1 MSRFGDK
8 VLMRSVLPSAVIL
21 VFVVFYLITGYLS
34 LDDTTRR
41 VPLLA
46 GVVTLV
52 LVIIDIARV
61 IIRGGAQSGSWVVE
75 GGGVQVP
82 ESRGREL
89 AAISL
94 VAAGV
99 AAIYLLGFLIAIPL
113 YLFASIAFLGQQS
126 SRAAVAVALLTSLV
140 IYVVFEVVLDYP
152 LFPGLL
158 FA

>member
-8 VLMRSVLPSAVIL
+8 ELMRSVLPSVVIL

-52 LVIIDIARV
+52 LAVIDIARV
-61 IIRGGAQSGSWVVE
+61 IVRGGAQSGSWVVE

>member
-99 AAIYLLGFLIAIPL
+99 AAIYLLGFLIATPL
-113 YLFASIAFLGQQS
+113 YLFASIAFLGKQS
-126 SRAAVAVALLTSLV
+126 SRAAAAVALLTSLA
-140 IYVVFEVVLDYP
+140 IYLIFEVVLDYP

>member
-8 VLMRSVLPSAVIL
+8 ELMRSVLPSVVIL

-99 AAIYLLGFLIAIPL
+99 AAIYLLGFLIATPL
-113 YLFASIAFLGQQS
+113 YLFASIAFLGKQS
-126 SRAAVAVALLTSLV
+126 SRAAAAVALLTSLA
-140 IYVVFEVVLDYP
+140 IYLIFEVVLDYP

>member
-8 VLMRSVLPSAVIL
+8 ELMRSVLPSVVIL

>member
-52 LVIIDIARV
+52 LVVIDIARV
-61 IIRGGAQSGSWVVE
+61 IVRGGAQSGSWVVE

>member
-52 LVIIDIARV
+52 LAVIDIARV
-61 IIRGGAQSGSWVVE
+61 IVRGGAQSGSWVVE

-99 AAIYLLGFLIAIPL
+99 AAIYLLGFLIATPL
-113 YLFASIAFLGQQS
+113 YLFASIAFLGKQS
-126 SRAAVAVALLTSLV
+126 SRAAAAVALLTSLA
-140 IYVVFEVVLDYP
+140 IYLIFEVVLDYP

>member
-52 LVIIDIARV
+52 LAVIDIARV
-61 IIRGGAQSGSWVVE
+61 IVRGGAQSGSWVVE

>member
-8 VLMRSVLPSAVIL
+8 ELMRSVLPSVVIL

-52 LVIIDIARV
+52 LAVIDIARV
-61 IIRGGAQSGSWVVE
+61 IVRGGAQSGSWVVE

-99 AAIYLLGFLIAIPL
+99 AAIYLLGFLIATPL
-113 YLFASIAFLGQQS
+113 YLFASIAFLGKQS
-126 SRAAVAVALLTSLV
+126 SRAAAAVALLTSLA
-140 IYVVFEVVLDYP
+140 IYLIFEVVLDYP